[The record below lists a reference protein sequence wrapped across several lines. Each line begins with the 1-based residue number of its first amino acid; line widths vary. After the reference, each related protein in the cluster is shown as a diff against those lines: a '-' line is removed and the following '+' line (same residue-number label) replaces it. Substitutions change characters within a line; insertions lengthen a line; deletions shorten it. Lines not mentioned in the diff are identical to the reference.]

1 MRALAPEIM
10 LKAFGY
16 GIYMAEIGG
25 PSPIK
30 NRPNGN
36 SDARQSEF
44 VRRLSKTGV
53 GISEVVLDPE
63 DDTRAYGMAPEGHLP
78 TKYELALIDAEDWE
92 RIRTAVDMWGT
103 QGFSDRLTML
113 EKHRPTPLETTSP

>member
-16 GIYMAEIGG
+16 GIYMAELGG

-30 NRPNGN
+30 NRPNGH
-36 SDARQSEF
+36 SDTRQNEF
-44 VRRLSKTGV
+44 VRRLARTG
-53 GISEVVLDPE
+53 IAFSEVVLDTE
-63 DDTRAYGMAPEGHLP
+63 DDTRAYGMSPEGHLP
-78 TKYELALIDAEDWE
+78 TKYELALIAEEDWE

-103 QGFSDRLTML
+103 QGFSDRLIML
-113 EKHRPTPLETTSP
+113 EKHRPTPLETVTP